1 MTGQSPYAQPLG
13 GWPAPTSGERTWA
26 WVSHAGCFVGAW
38 IAMAFLVPLVTL
50 LVKGKESPFV
60 RRHAVESLNF
70 QISAL
75 IYGAVSFV
83 LALVVIGLVLLVV
96 LAVFYVVVVVLAT
109 LKAARG
115 EEYRYPLT
123 IRLVH

>member
-1 MTGQSPYAQPLG
+1 MTAQSPYAQPAG
-13 GWPAPTSGERTWA
+13 GGPTASSTERTWA

-38 IAMAFLVPLVTL
+38 IAMAFLVPLVIMLT
-50 LVKGKESPFV
+50 KGKTSPFV

-83 LALVVIGLVLLVV
+83 LALLVIGLVLLVV
-96 LAVFYVVVVVLAT
+96 LAIFYVVVVVLAT

-123 IRLVH
+123 IRLVS

>member
-1 MTGQSPYAQPLG
+1 MTEQSPYAQPAAG
-13 GWPAPTSGERTWA
+13 GPVATSSERTWG

-38 IAMAFLVPLVTL
+38 IAMAFLVPLVIMMTT
-50 LVKGKESPFV
+50 GKDSAFV

-83 LALVVIGLVLLVV
+83 LALVVIGLVLLVI
-96 LAVFYVVVVVLAT
+96 LAIFYVVVVVLAT
-109 LKAARG
+109 MKAARG

-123 IRLVH
+123 IRLVS